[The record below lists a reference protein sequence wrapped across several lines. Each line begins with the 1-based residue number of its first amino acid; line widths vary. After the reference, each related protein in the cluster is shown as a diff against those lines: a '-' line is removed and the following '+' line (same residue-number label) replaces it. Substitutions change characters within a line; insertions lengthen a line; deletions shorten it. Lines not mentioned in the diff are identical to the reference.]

1 MDMLLPQLN
10 RHLYV
15 CGLRD
20 VPSVLKRDPA
30 FWHVL
35 SILEPA
41 IPRQSF
47 RDAKSVFH
55 IAFYDVENAE
65 NTQGMRAA
73 CAEDITQILAFIDS
87 LPPGGGLLIHCR
99 AGISRSAA
107 VALGIIV
114 RAFVES
120 GEKDY
125 AELAVEQLLDL
136 RPQAAPNALVLRLL
150 LSTFMTAEE
159 AEAATIKLLNHPR
172 FMENRFIN
180 PLRT

>member
-1 MDMLLPQLN
+1 MLLPQLN

-15 CGLRD
+15 CGLND
-20 VPSVLKRDPA
+20 VPQVLKRDPG

-35 SILEPA
+35 SILEPT
-41 IPRQSF
+41 IRRQVF

-55 IAFYDVENAE
+55 ITFYDIENAE

-73 CAEDITQILAFIDS
+73 CADDLTKILAFVDA
-87 LPPGGGLLIHCR
+87 LPPGGGLLVHCR

-107 VALGIIV
+107 VALGLIV
-114 RAFVES
+114 RGFVER
-120 GEKDY
+120 GDQDFE
-125 AELAVEQLLDL
+125 EEAVQQLLDL

-150 LSTFMTAEE
+150 LSTFMTPDGAE
-159 AEAATIKLLNHPR
+159 TTVLKLLNHPR

-180 PLRT
+180 PLRI